1 MHQPVLLKETVSN
14 LITNPHGIYV
24 DCTVGGGG
32 HLAYLIKNLADDARV
47 IGLDK
52 DASTLKN
59 TGKYFDY
66 PNITLIQS
74 DFRRLLDIL
83 NQQEIDRV
91 DGIMMDLGVSSFQ
104 LDIAERGFS
113 YHEDAPLDMRMDRNQ
128 SLKAWDI
135 INYYDEKDIKD
146 ILWKYGEERYASRI
160 ARAIAY
166 HRSQKT
172 IDSTLDLV
180 EIIKSAVPAKYCR
193 DKHPARKSFQ
203 ALRIA
208 VNSELDALQEVLP
221 QTLQALHSGG
231 RLCVISFHSLEDRI
245 VKNFFIENARECI
258 CAPGL
263 PVCVCN
269 HTAQLALVNKKPIIP
284 EEEECKSNPRARSAK
299 LRVAS
304 RI

>member
-1 MHQPVLLKETVSN
+1 
-14 LITNPHGIYV
+14 
-24 DCTVGGGG
+24 
-32 HLAYLIKNLADDARV
+32 
-47 IGLDK
+47 LDK

-160 ARAIAY
+160 ARAI
-166 HRSQKT
+166 SVSSLPKKLLT
-172 IDSTLDLV
+172 
-180 EIIKSAVPAKYCR
+180 VPWMW
-193 DKHPARKSFQ
+193 
-203 ALRIA
+203 
-208 VNSELDALQEVLP
+208 
-221 QTLQALHSGG
+221 
-231 RLCVISFHSLEDRI
+231 
-245 VKNFFIENARECI
+245 
-258 CAPGL
+258 
-263 PVCVCN
+263 
-269 HTAQLALVNKKPIIP
+269 
-284 EEEECKSNPRARSAK
+284 
-299 LRVAS
+299 
-304 RI
+304 